1 MPVPPYTTKSG
12 IRIGSAYQRYQ
23 RPSMDRDACRL
34 QRALLTSDE
43 EAREILTERRLTA
56 AMAVMLAAV
65 VTALAAG
72 WI

>member
-1 MPVPPYTTKSG
+1 MPMPPYTTKAG
-12 IRIGSAYQRYQ
+12 IRIGIAYQRYQ
-23 RPSMDRDACRL
+23 RPAMDGDAYRL
-34 QRALLTSDE
+34 QRALLADDKALR
-43 EAREILTERRLTA
+43 EARAERRLTA